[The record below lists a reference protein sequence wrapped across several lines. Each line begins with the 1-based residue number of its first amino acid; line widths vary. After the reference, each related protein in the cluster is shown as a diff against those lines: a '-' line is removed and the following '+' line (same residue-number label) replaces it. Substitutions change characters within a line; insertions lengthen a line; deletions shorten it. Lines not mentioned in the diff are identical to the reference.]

1 MLRIAQTKNTL
12 LDGATIAEQLYTTP
26 KDCED
31 FFESIEKPTEVVA
44 APRST
49 CRYLCVSITP
59 SNKCFVFVSAVIRA
73 GVLTT
78 VRGSAY
84 MEYGNT
90 KVLAIVAPPRELV
103 RSSSRRV
110 NMGAINCFVNFAAF
124 ATGELQTVPEKE
136 KHLGSMLTK
145 ALQPLVCRNEFLNFQ
160 LDIRVLILDDDGCLL
175 STAIN
180 CCGVALVE
188 CGISTYDLITAS
200 TACIYRDYVFVNP
213 SAKVEELLWQHR
225 GGNALLGS
233 SGSTKTSEANE
244 TQQIQEHGLLIN
256 ASMDTFE
263 QLAQCQQCGYLKPD
277 TYVKL
282 LDYTLK
288 INKSLRQL
296 IRRVLAE
303 RVQEQHVL
311 DMRERDVERKEDE
324 RLAAIIERLKQQ
336 GLHEFI
342 QTNIK
347 EDPYTKK

>member
-1 MLRIAQTKNTL
+1 
-12 LDGATIAEQLYTTP
+12 
-26 KDCED
+26 
-31 FFESIEKPTEVVA
+31 
-44 APRST
+44 
-49 CRYLCVSITP
+49 
-59 SNKCFVFVSAVIRA
+59 
-73 GVLTT
+73 
-78 VRGSAY
+78 

-103 RSSSRRV
+103 RSSARRV
-110 NMGAINCFVNFAAF
+110 NMGVINCYVNFAAF
-124 ATGELQTVPEKE
+124 ASGELESVPERE

-180 CCGVALVE
+180 CCGVALIE

-200 TACIYRDYVFVNP
+200 TACIYRGYVFVNP

-225 GGNALLGS
+225 GGNALVGS
-233 SGSTKTSEANE
+233 SSSSDSNKEAA
-244 TQQIQEHGLLIN
+244 IQEHGLLIN

-263 QLAQCQQCGYLKPD
+263 QLAQCQQCGYLKPE
-277 TYVKL
+277 TYVRL
-282 LDYTLK
+282 LDYTLE

-296 IRRVLAE
+296 IRRVLTE
-303 RVQEQHVL
+303 RVKEQHLL
-311 DMRERDVERKEDE
+311 DMRERAEERLEDE
-324 RLAAIIERLKQQ
+324 RLATIIERLKQQ

-342 QTNIK
+342 QSNIR

>member
-1 MLRIAQTKNTL
+1 MLRVTQTKNTL

-31 FFESIEKPTEVVA
+31 FFESIEKPTEVIA

-49 CRYLCVSITP
+49 
-59 SNKCFVFVSAVIRA
+59 FIRA

-103 RSSSRRV
+103 RSSARRV
-110 NMGAINCFVNFAAF
+110 NMGVINCYVNFAAF
-124 ATGELQTVPEKE
+124 ASGELQSVPERE

-145 ALQPLVCRNEFLNFQ
+145 ALEPLVCRNEFLNFQ

-233 SGSTKTSEANE
+233 SAKAPQPDDEQSV
-244 TQQIQEHGLLIN
+244 QEHGLVIN
-256 ASMDTFE
+256 ASMDAFE
-263 QLAQCQQCGYLKPD
+263 QLAQCQQCGYLSPE

-296 IRRVLAE
+296 IRRVLTE
-303 RVQEQHVL
+303 RVKEQHVL
-311 DMRERDVERKEDE
+311 DMREREVERQEDE

-336 GLHEFI
+336 GLNEFI
-342 QTNIK
+342 QSNIK

>member
-1 MLRIAQTKNTL
+1 
-12 LDGATIAEQLYTTP
+12 
-26 KDCED
+26 
-31 FFESIEKPTEVVA
+31 
-44 APRST
+44 
-49 CRYLCVSITP
+49 
-59 SNKCFVFVSAVIRA
+59 
-73 GVLTT
+73 
-78 VRGSAY
+78 

-110 NMGAINCFVNFAAF
+110 NMGAINCYVNFAAF
-124 ATGELQTVPEKE
+124 ATGELQSVPEKE

-145 ALQPLVCRNEFLNFQ
+145 ALEPLVCRNEFLNFQ

-233 SGSTKTSEANE
+233 SDSNDDM
-244 TQQIQEHGLLIN
+244 QQIQEHGILIN

-303 RVQEQHVL
+303 RVKEQHLL
-311 DMRERDVERKEDE
+311 DIREREAERKEDE
-324 RLAAIIERLKQQ
+324 RLTAIIERLKQQ
-336 GLHEFI
+336 GLNEFI

>member
-1 MLRIAQTKNTL
+1 MLRITQTKNTL

-49 CRYLCVSITP
+49 
-59 SNKCFVFVSAVIRA
+59 FIRA

-103 RSSSRRV
+103 RSSARRV
-110 NMGAINCFVNFAAF
+110 NMGVINCYVNFAAF
-124 ATGELQTVPEKE
+124 ASGELESVPERE

-145 ALQPLVCRNEFLNFQ
+145 ALEPLVCRNEFLNFQ

-180 CCGVALVE
+180 CCGVALIE

-200 TACIYRDYVFVNP
+200 TACIYRGYVFVNP

-225 GGNALLGS
+225 GGNALVGS
-233 SGSTKTSEANE
+233 SSSDSNKEAA
-244 TQQIQEHGLLIN
+244 IQEHGLLIN

-263 QLAQCQQCGYLKPD
+263 QLAQCQQCGYLKPE
-277 TYVKL
+277 TYVRL
-282 LDYTLK
+282 LDYTLE

-296 IRRVLAE
+296 IRRVLTE
-303 RVQEQHVL
+303 RVKEQHIL
-311 DMRERDVERKEDE
+311 DMRERAEERLEDE
-324 RLAAIIERLKQQ
+324 RLATIIERLKQQ

-342 QTNIK
+342 QSNIK

>member
-1 MLRIAQTKNTL
+1 MLRITQTKNTL

-49 CRYLCVSITP
+49 
-59 SNKCFVFVSAVIRA
+59 FIRA

-103 RSSSRRV
+103 RSSARRV
-110 NMGAINCFVNFAAF
+110 NMGVINCYVNFAAF
-124 ATGELQTVPEKE
+124 ASGELESVPERE

-180 CCGVALVE
+180 CCGVALIE

-200 TACIYRDYVFVNP
+200 TACIYRGYVFVNP

-225 GGNALLGS
+225 GGNALVGS
-233 SGSTKTSEANE
+233 SSDSNKEAA
-244 TQQIQEHGLLIN
+244 IQEHGLLIN

-263 QLAQCQQCGYLKPD
+263 QLAQCQQCGYLKPE
-277 TYVKL
+277 TYVRL
-282 LDYTLK
+282 LDYTLE

-296 IRRVLAE
+296 IRRVLTE
-303 RVQEQHVL
+303 RVKEQHIL
-311 DMRERDVERKEDE
+311 DMRERAEERLEDE
-324 RLAAIIERLKQQ
+324 RLATIIERLKQQ

-342 QTNIK
+342 QSNIR
-347 EDPYTKK
+347 EDLYTKK